1 MKIEIKNSGLT
12 LLELLTAMALI
23 LIMVSM
29 VLVATQVSWV
39 DTNKKLTESTMAL
52 LDSALEDYR
61 EYNPYSGST
70 NPLLFPEPN
79 ALALSGVVFPADQVQ
94 DQVQV
99 GKTGHSAS
107 LYAGLNLVPDAKK
120 ILEKI
125 ADSQITLIEAA
136 GGSKYPVFIDAWK
149 TPLDYRYVDGMTFPV
164 IISAGPD
171 KKFNTTDDITNR

>member
-12 LLELLTAMALI
+12 LLELLTAMAII

-39 DTNKKLTESTMAL
+39 DTNKKLTESTIAL

-61 EYNPYSGST
+61 EYDPCSGSA
-70 NPLLFPEPN
+70 NPLLFPDPN
-79 ALALSGVVFPADQVQ
+79 ALSTTVNFSTVEHPVETL
-94 DQVQV
+94 
-99 GKTGHSAS
+99 HSAS
-107 LYAGLNLVPDAKK
+107 LHYRLNLVPDSKK
-120 ILEKI
+120 IL
-125 ADSQITLIEAA
+125 DRFPSPDPNSQHPQIKLVN
-136 GGSKYPVFIDAWK
+136 KYPVFIDAWK

>member
-39 DTNKKLTESTMAL
+39 DTNKKLTESTIAL

-61 EYNPYSGST
+61 EYDPCSGSA

-79 ALALSGVVFPADQVQ
+79 YWPAVDFS
-94 DQVQV
+94 DPN
-99 GKTGHSAS
+99 TRHSAS
-107 LYAGLNLVPDAKK
+107 LYQQLNLVPDAKK

-125 ADSQITLIEAA
+125 ADSQITLVNN
-136 GGSKYPVFIDAWK
+136 YPVFIDAWK
-149 TPLDYRYVDGMTFPV
+149 TPLDYRYDAALNNFPV

-171 KKFNTTDDITNR
+171 KKFKTTDDITNK